1 MNTQKKETQ
10 ELTDTSDGNPPSG
23 TGDFSETK
31 KQTKNI
37 KQEGAL
43 LKKPRQLN
51 QKKHQ
56 KKIKIPWILTVCL
69 MTIILSFLF
78 GILSQLVIGEIDA
91 KNVFIAYILI
101 ILIVVVSIIS
111 DMIGVASTSCDPE
124 PFLAMSARKLKGA
137 KLAVKLAKNANIVS
151 SICCDVIGDICG
163 IISGACGAAIVAVM
177 AIQHQ
182 TQYLIISVLC
192 STLIAAVMITGKALG
207 KKLAIKNAT
216 KIILSLAKVL
226 SVFSKK

>member
-78 GILSQLVIGEIDA
+78 GILSQLVIGEI
-91 KNVFIAYILI
+91 
-101 ILIVVVSIIS
+101 
-111 DMIGVASTSCDPE
+111 E
-124 PFLAMSARKLKGA
+124 PPRTPSPKENGE
-137 KLAVKLAKNANIVS
+137 
-151 SICCDVIGDICG
+151 
-163 IISGACGAAIVAVM
+163 GAAELGRSAP
-177 AIQHQ
+177 
-182 TQYLIISVLC
+182 
-192 STLIAAVMITGKALG
+192 AAAGGPHAQGFTGGAYFPSLMQLASSRIRPQSGSCQREQASITADTSE
-207 KKLAIKNAT
+207 LAITFAGSWSGWWT
-216 KIILSLAKVL
+216 
-226 SVFSKK
+226 FQR